1 MQREAERHVRGRGGK
16 RRAERA
22 GRARREG
29 GVPPGL
35 AGGARGCHVLSADAL
50 SPPSPA
56 PGVCLLQDQPKA
68 QTQNHQG
75 QSCASSGPSG
85 HSSRGWRLCS
95 RVAQRG
101 PQGSCPGLWG
111 ENWGGPV
118 PRPPRAGSGNGVMQK
133 EERRGQPCSVAAAWC
148 PVLGY

>member
-1 MQREAERHVRGRGGK
+1 MSGEEVESAEQSELAERVGKVGSPRGSPVGRG
-16 RRAERA
+16 AA
-22 GRARREG
+22 TSS
-29 GVPPGL
+29 VLTLCPP
-35 AGGARGCHVLSADAL
+35 A
-50 SPPSPA
+50 PSPA

-75 QSCASSGPSG
+75 QSCASSSPSG